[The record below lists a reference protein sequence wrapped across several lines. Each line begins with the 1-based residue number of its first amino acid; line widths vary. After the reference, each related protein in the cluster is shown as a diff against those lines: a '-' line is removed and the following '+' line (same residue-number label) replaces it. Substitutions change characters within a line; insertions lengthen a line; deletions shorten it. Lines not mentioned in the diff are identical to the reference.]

1 MNAKELIELN
11 NEKRKH
17 LNEANLAYYE
27 NMLIYI
33 RSASNK
39 SEQQTEELLLELL
52 EHLLQAQSE
61 GKNATDIF
69 GYNPEAYCKE
79 LIQELPRENYKEQ
92 IPFAIRIIFQTLGM
106 FSLLYGLINL
116 AMYYLFGIGSVA
128 TSFYPL
134 SVFTILVCYLVI
146 LYLFI
151 KTVFWWLKRSTFA
164 GKQTNK
170 WIELIQAWLGATAFI
185 TLFVIVMRFVPHFG
199 PSMQLPTASFI
210 VLSLI
215 FYFIAS
221 MIKRKEQQR

>member
-1 MNAKELIELN
+1 MNASALIELN
-11 NEKRKH
+11 NEKRTH

-69 GYNPEAYCKE
+69 GSNPKAYCEE
-79 LIQELPRENYKEQ
+79 LIQELPKEKQKPRLLFVAQ
-92 IPFAIRIIFQTLGM
+92 ISFQTIGFL
-106 FSLLYGLINL
+106 SLIYGIIGLT
-116 AMYYLFGIGSVA
+116 MYYFFQIGAAVS
-128 TSFYPL
+128 SFYPA
-134 SVFTILVCYLVI
+134 SIFVMLVCYLII

-170 WIELIQAWLGATAFI
+170 WIEFIQAWLGLSAFI
-185 TLFVIVMRFVPHFG
+185 TLFVVIMRFTPRFG
-199 PSMQLPTASFI
+199 PVMQIPTAVFI
-210 VLSLI
+210 GFSLI
-215 FYFIAS
+215 FYFIAYL
-221 MIKRKEQQR
+221 IKRKEQHG